1 MAKHILSF
9 SLPSSNLVSQ
19 LAYLI
24 NTALQER
31 CSFSS
36 DSHADYH
43 RALSTL
49 TGLGFTAILA
59 EGSDVWPCRPH
70 VATFLRYR
78 NFPQHVTKLEPFSHA
93 IAEIT
98 CRAIHPFSEL
108 GHPLFHDDF
117 IAALVQTLKSSDTCD
132 PKTDKRIK
140 IMLQELF
147 EKHS

>member
-1 MAKHILSF
+1 MAKD
-9 SLPSSNLVSQ
+9 SLAVSPYPSNLVPQ

-31 CSFSS
+31 CSLSS

-43 RALSTL
+43 RALATL
-49 TGLGFTAILA
+49 MGLGFTAILA
-59 EGSDVWPCRPH
+59 EGSDVWPCRPY

-78 NFPQHVTKLEPFSHA
+78 NFQQHTTKLEPFSHA

-98 CRAIHPFSEL
+98 CRAVRPFNVL

-117 IAALVQTLKSSDTCD
+117 IAALVQTLKSSDTGS
-132 PKTDKRIK
+132 PKTDKMIK
-140 IMLQELF
+140 RMLQELF
-147 EKHS
+147 EKYS